1 MAQELIL
8 KHAFV
13 YANHKD
19 EIEEIL
25 TEIYNQEQT
34 YINDDKQEE
43 TYVKSR
49 QFLPNVIHID
59 GTAGAGKTELTRLLE
74 EMFKTQ
80 KKGTKVSQVYSAI
93 FQDHIDRNMKPRL
106 GDGYK
111 YINVGEV
118 LAKIMG
124 DYYKHSDAHKL
135 YKDKNLGELTDEAWA
150 VIDKN

>member
-1 MAQELIL
+1 M
-8 KHAFV
+8 
-13 YANHKD
+13 
-19 EIEEIL
+19 
-25 TEIYNQEQT
+25 
-34 YINDDKQEE
+34 
-43 TYVKSR
+43 
-49 QFLPNVIHID
+49 IHID

-118 LAKIMG
+118 LAKLWEIIINIVMLIN
-124 DYYKHSDAHKL
+124 YIKTKSWRTYWRS
-135 YKDKNLGELTDEAWA
+135 LGGYR
-150 VIDKN
+150 